1 MSKITPTLWYD
12 GTAEEAAN
20 FYVTLLP
27 DSRIEAEHQRGSAR
41 QSPKD
46 RPRRAGRR
54 RRLSRRHLHR
64 RDAAR
69 LPAGQCHERGLDGV
83 FLSVK
88 YAVPAM
94 RRPGS
99 GSIISYHVV
108 GCRSQGIGR
117 SGRLLRHERRR
128 APFAKLNRLV
138 RSRDSLRGTG
148 DDRCLAEP

>member
-1 MSKITPTLWYD
+1 MSKMYD

-69 LPAGQCHERGLDGV
+69 LPAGQCQERGLDGV

-88 YAVPAM
+88 YAVPVM
-94 RRPGS
+94 RRAGG
-99 GSIISYHVV
+99 GSIIS
-108 GCRSQGIGR
+108 CR
-117 SGRLLRHERRR
+117 RLPVSKDRQVWPAIAARKEACALRQ
-128 APFAKLNRLV
+128 
-138 RSRDSLRGTG
+138 S
-148 DDRCLAEP
+148 